1 MARYTFTSLSAQD
14 FEELVR
20 DLLQAE
26 WNVAIEAFKTGRD
39 SGIDLRYAPAH
50 DGATIVQCKHY
61 AASGYSKLLS
71 HLRNVEL
78 PKVARLRPARYVVAT
93 SEGLTPANKDEIVA
107 AMQPFIKSAS
117 EVLGA
122 QDLEGLLSRHP
133 SIEKAN
139 FKLWLTSTDVLERV
153 LHNAEQCHTDFSVER
168 IRRKLSLFVQNDAF
182 PRAKGLL
189 DKTRIVVISGAPGI
203 GKTTL
208 AEMLLYAHLE
218 QGYQPVVIQGD
229 VAEGRKFFKN
239 AAKQIF
245 YYDDFLGQTFLGDRK
260 EYLGRNEDA
269 AIVDFVEMIQ
279 RSEHGRFILTA
290 REHILRNALQISE
303 RFAHSPLFQHRC
315 VIELGDYSYSQKA
328 RILYNHLYFSDL
340 PQSYRDAMLE
350 DRFFLD
356 IIKHE
361 HFNPRL
367 IEWLSTYTRLKNVP
381 PDSYRAHILGLLT
394 SPETIWSHAFDNQIS
409 SMARHALLTLYT
421 VGQWVETVDLEP
433 AFVALRRY
441 CAAKYN
447 ERTVAGEFR
456 RALQELDGAFLS
468 YSRNHVSFL
477 NPSVREFV
485 ASVIAGD
492 RDTAVDLL
500 ASAVRFSQIV
510 ALWELAQ
517 AHPES
522 ALATVLTVE
531 QNLLFD
537 VLTRLLPGP
546 SLRWEKMRDG
556 SRRGYSIDMSTEG
569 RIGFLIKVATT
580 HQLTR
585 FAKLAVQAAEELAAG
600 WYHEFPEFGAAS
612 RLLQKI
618 GENTWFLS
626 HGGREVYRTLVDS
639 MMNELNRATASDWLA
654 IIEFSNNALDW
665 TEADE
670 DRFSKTLKAY
680 CKSGVDDEISECTT
694 IIEKLELKDSLE
706 GLVKKYGLGLEDAIC
721 KLEEEIAEREEPR
734 DYDDERSFGGGR
746 TIMQQ
751 EVMSDDDVSQMFS
764 TLRDSYSS

>member
-71 HLRNVEL
+71 HLRNIEL

-107 AMQPFIKSAS
+107 AMQPFIKSTGD
-117 EVLGA
+117 VLGA

-133 SIEKAN
+133 SVEKAN
-139 FKLWLTSTDVLERV
+139 FKLWLTSTAVLERV
-153 LHNAEQCHTDFSVER
+153 IHNAEQCHTDFSVER

-189 DKTRIVVISGAPGI
+189 DETRIVVISGAPGI

-208 AEMLLYAHLE
+208 AEMLFYAHLE

-279 RSEHGRFILTA
+279 RSEHGRFILAA

-315 VIELGDYSYSQKA
+315 VIELGDYSYAQKA
-328 RILYNHLYFSDL
+328 RILYNHIYFSDL
-340 PQSYRDAMLE
+340 PPSYRDAMLE

-356 IIKHE
+356 IIKHK

-367 IEWLSTYTRLKNVP
+367 IEWLSTYTRLNNVP

-409 SMARHALLTLYT
+409 SAARHALLALYT

-433 AFVALRRY
+433 AFVALRRH

-468 YSRNHVSFL
+468 YSSNHVSFL

-485 ASVIAGD
+485 ASVIVSD

-500 ASAVRFSQIV
+500 ASAVRFRQVV

-522 ALATVLTVE
+522 ALASVLTAE
-531 QNLLFD
+531 QSLLFD
-537 VLTRLLPGP
+537 VLTRLLRGP

-556 SRRGYSIDMSTEG
+556 SRRGYYIDMNTEG
-569 RIGFLIKVATT
+569 RIGFLIEVATA
-580 HQLTR
+580 HHLTR
-585 FAKLAVQAAEELAAG
+585 FAELAVQAAEGLAAS

-612 RLLQKI
+612 RLLEKI

-626 HGGREVYRTLVDS
+626 HGGRESYRTLVDS

-654 IIEFSNNALDW
+654 IIEFPKNALDW

-670 DRFSKTLKAY
+670 DHFSKTLRTY
-680 CKSGVDDEISECTT
+680 CESGVDDEISDCTT
-694 IIEKLELKDSLE
+694 LDEKSELKDALE
-706 GLVKKYGLGLEDAIC
+706 ELVKKYGLGLEDAIC
-721 KLEEEIAEREEPR
+721 MLEEEIAEREEAR
-734 DYDDERSFGGGR
+734 DYYDERSFGGGR
-746 TIMQQ
+746 PITHQ